1 MSRPKPFTPTR
12 WLTILPLLTL
22 LSIPITKSQE
32 TVWVTVLAT
41 ETTHTTPTAPTA
53 ASYTSLSEFK
63 DTVLE
68 VTNEYRATHDAK
80 PLSWNDTL
88 AEYSKK
94 WADACIWKHSVR
106 YTNPQPLS
114 TIHVNEYH
122 ANLISQRSPYGE
134 NLAYGYAN
142 ASAAVIAW
150 GDEGAMYNFGKP
162 TGFTEETGHF
172 TQLVWKATTQV
183 GCAAVNCGYTHDKRN
198 VDVNVTFGDGNGN
211 ETGESDEDGVV
222 GMRVAP
228 RGEGK
233 GDARAQGWYV
243 VCEYTPAGNVV
254 GAHDS
259 YFKKNVLPQV
269 RDRTSSTSTTTS
281 AAETPPSEN
290 AATSTTVGSQNQR
303 TGGGIRY
310 GLDSKLGMMLVAL
323 GTLGIGM
330 GLYT

>member
-1 MSRPKPFTPTR
+1 MSQPKLFTPTR
-12 WLTILPLLTL
+12 WLSILPLLTL

-41 ETTHTTPTAPTA
+41 ETTHATPTAPTA

-68 VTNEYRATHDAK
+68 MTNEYRATHDAN

-94 WADACIWKHSVR
+94 WADACIWKHS
-106 YTNPQPLS
+106 
-114 TIHVNEYH
+114 H
-122 ANLISQRSPYGE
+122 SPYGE

-183 GCAAVNCGYTHDKRN
+183 GCAAVNCGYTHDKRD
-198 VDVNVTFGDGNGN
+198 VDVNVDFGDGNGN
-211 ETGESDEDGVV
+211 ETGESDEDGLVK
-222 GMRVAP
+222 MRVAP

-233 GDARAQGWYV
+233 GHARAQGWYV

-269 RDRTSSTSTTTS
+269 RDRTSSTSTSTSSSSTTTS
-281 AAETPPSEN
+281 AAETSPSEN
-290 AATSTTVGSQNQR
+290 AATSTTVGSQNQS

>member
-1 MSRPKPFTPTR
+1 MSQPKPFTPTR

-41 ETTHTTPTAPTA
+41 ETTHATQTAPTA

-94 WADACIWKHSVR
+94 WADACIWKHS
-106 YTNPQPLS
+106 
-114 TIHVNEYH
+114 
-122 ANLISQRSPYGE
+122 RSPYGE
-134 NLAYGYAN
+134 NLAYGYEN

-183 GCAAVNCGYTHDKRN
+183 GCAAVNCGYTHDKRD
-198 VDVNVTFGDGNGN
+198 VDVNVDFGDGNGN
-211 ETGESDEDGVV
+211 ETGESDENGVV

-254 GAHDS
+254 GVHDS

-269 RDRTSSTSTTTS
+269 RDRTSSTSTSSSSTTS
-281 AAETPPSEN
+281 AAETSPSEN
-290 AATSTTVGSQNQR
+290 AATSTTVGSQNQP

-330 GLYT
+330 GLYI